1 LTAMKPEGALTAEN
15 PPALTAVKPDPGVGG
30 GGADLDASAGCVGAG
45 CGTGSFDPSD
55 VFNETEA
62 LMAGDSIWAAAG
74 ALCCEADVFEG
85 E

>member
-1 LTAMKPEGALTAEN
+1 MKPEGALTAEN

-30 GGADLDASAGCVGAG
+30 GGAGLDASTGCMRVG
-45 CGTGSFDPSD
+45 CRIGSFGPSD
-55 VFNETEA
+55 AFNETEA

-74 ALCCEADVFEG
+74 VLCCEAEAFGG

>member
-1 LTAMKPEGALTAEN
+1 MKPEGALTAEN

>member
-30 GGADLDASAGCVGAG
+30 GGAGLDASAGCIGAG
-45 CGTGSFDPSD
+45 CGIGSFGPSD

-62 LMAGDSIWAAAG
+62 FMAGDSIWAAAG
-74 ALCCEADVFEG
+74 VLCCEAEAFEG